1 MLQSNT
7 YPIMVVITL
16 LVLRSQQG
24 ACAYQLVACRE
35 RALLTSKSYDC
46 VHDLKV
52 YNNWKSDKGSN
63 VGRVCGQA
71 WDIKEGED
79 DEKMTQEKRTVLWC
93 LSRCYPLWGPNRR
106 KRMIQQL
113 NRVANKVH
121 KSLFPYPQCLD
132 GWEQRKYLCCPCCCV
147 KKQREHKC

>member
-1 MLQSNT
+1 MELTFLPLETLSYMLQSNT

-52 YNNWKSDKGSN
+52 YNNWKSDKDLM
-63 VGRVCGQA
+63 
-71 WDIKEGED
+71 WDEFVDKHG
-79 DEKMTQEKRTVLWC
+79 T
-93 LSRCYPLWGPNRR
+93 
-106 KRMIQQL
+106 
-113 NRVANKVH
+113 
-121 KSLFPYPQCLD
+121 
-132 GWEQRKYLCCPCCCV
+132 
-147 KKQREHKC
+147 